1 MVRQAEVQAESKT
14 PHAPSVKQQSS
25 FEVAIAT
32 AQNIEERRME
42 AKEAKASG
50 LDRSERGGN
59 IAESKAD
66 QQQIRG
72 DGYRLLGN
80 LPSFNN
86 RSGRDVQVRP
96 LSLDSPRF
104 AQLYSSLTP
113 PPPLVGCIVS

>member
-1 MVRQAEVQAESKT
+1 MVRQAEVEAESKT
-14 PHAPSVKQQSS
+14 PHANASVKQQSS

-32 AQNIEERRME
+32 AHNIEERRME

-50 LDRSERGGN
+50 LDRSERGGGN

-80 LPSFNN
+80 LPSFNSRN
-86 RSGRDVQVRP
+86 SRDVQV
-96 LSLDSPRF
+96 
-104 AQLYSSLTP
+104 SSLP
-113 PPPLVGCIVS
+113 HRLL